1 MKELFNHLKRVSL
14 DEKIDFL
21 IDTCFFIWIFEHH
34 KEKELSNLMK
44 KFKCAV
50 TSFNVEELV
59 HVEHH
64 IHDDV
69 KVATRKFI
77 HKTDKLLV
85 LEIPVHPGNPAQEHS
100 FVKSILPKLDT
111 EEHDPSDAV
120 MLAAAIKT
128 DADVLTRDKHDIFN
142 VRLENFLKEYDVKVL
157 NTFP

>member
-1 MKELFNHLKRVSL
+1 
-14 DEKIDFL
+14 
-21 IDTCFFIWIFEHH
+21 
-34 KEKELSNLMK
+34 
-44 KFKCAV
+44 
-50 TSFNVEELV
+50 
-59 HVEHH
+59 
-64 IHDDV
+64 
-69 KVATRKFI
+69 
-77 HKTDKLLV
+77 
-85 LEIPVHPGNPAQEHS
+85 GNPAQEHS